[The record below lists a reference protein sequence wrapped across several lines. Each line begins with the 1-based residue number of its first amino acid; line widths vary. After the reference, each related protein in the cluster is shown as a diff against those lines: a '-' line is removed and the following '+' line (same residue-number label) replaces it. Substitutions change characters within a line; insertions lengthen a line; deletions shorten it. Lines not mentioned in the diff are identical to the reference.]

1 MIAPQYN
8 NGFEEDIYIY
18 IYFIYIYIQSYMYG
32 MYGLTFTKHNRG
44 LAAFH
49 ENLKV
54 YAKP

>member
-1 MIAPQYN
+1 
-8 NGFEEDIYIY
+8 
-18 IYFIYIYIQSYMYG
+18 MYG